1 MITSLWEDHIDYST
15 ANSVSLSWGNCVAC
29 RASHFIELPCQTSFC
44 PFLYFLLVCFR
55 RLSTSLPPLCVI
67 LVYTMCIRVLLLYV
81 SKITPAYF
89 YFFIRAR
96 QCLFLS
102 SNGSSLIGLPF
113 PPSCCLSVV
122 FVLVT
127 CAVF

>member
-1 MITSLWEDHIDYST
+1 MYQVPKNKDVL
-15 ANSVSLSWGNCVAC
+15 APRCFCFPLVAC
-29 RASHFIELPCQTSFC
+29 RASHFIELPCQTFFC
-44 PFLYFLLVCFR
+44 PFFIFLLVCFR
-55 RLSTSLPPLCVI
+55 RLSTSLPPSCVI
-67 LVYTMCIRVLLLYV
+67 LVFTMCICVLLLYV
-81 SKITPAYF
+81 SKITHTYF

-102 SNGSSLIGLPF
+102 SHGSSLIGLPF
-113 PPSCCLSVV
+113 PPSCYLSVV